1 MTAEPP
7 LLRWLPLWLATGWL
21 LVASIIY
28 LSLTPAPP
36 SVDLPEGDKLE
47 HVLAYAV
54 LMFWFAQ
61 MYYRTRSR
69 LPFALG
75 FVLLGIALEF
85 LQAFTDTR
93 QFEIADM
100 IADAAGVA
108 LGWIIAPPRTG
119 NVLWGLES
127 LILKAD

>member
-1 MTAEPP
+1 MTAETP

-28 LSLTPAPP
+28 LSLAPAPP
-36 SVDLPEGDKLE
+36 SIDLPEGDKLE

-69 LPFALG
+69 LLFAVG
-75 FVLLGIALEF
+75 FIHVLHA
-85 LQAFTDTR
+85 
-93 QFEIADM
+93 
-100 IADAAGVA
+100 V
-108 LGWIIAPPRTG
+108 
-119 NVLWGLES
+119 
-127 LILKAD
+127 

>member
-36 SVDLPEGDKLE
+36 SIDVPEGDKLE

-61 MYYRTRSR
+61 MYYRTGPR
-69 LPFALG
+69 LLFALG
-75 FVLLGIALEF
+75 FVFLGIGLEF

-100 IADAAGVA
+100 IADAAGIA
-108 LGWIIAPPRTG
+108 LGWIVAPPRTA
-119 NVLWGLES
+119 NVLRGLES
-127 LILKAD
+127 LVLKAD

>member
-1 MTAEPP
+1 MTAESP
-7 LLRWLPLWLATGWL
+7 LLRWFPLWVATGWL
-21 LVASIIY
+21 LVSSVIY

-47 HVLAYAV
+47 HVLAYGV

-61 MYYRTRSR
+61 IYYRTRSR
-69 LPFALG
+69 LLFALG

-85 LQAFTDTR
+85 LQSFTETR

-100 IADAAGVA
+100 IADAAGVV
-108 LGWIIAPPRTG
+108 LGWLVAPPRTA
-119 NVLWGLES
+119 NS
-127 LILKAD
+127 LRMIERLAR

>member
-119 NVLWGLES
+119 NVLRGLES
-127 LILKAD
+127 LVLKAD